1 MLKIP
6 GLINNLIVRKSNMY
20 YTKWIYNYFKEKI
33 DWRKHKPGIEKELKS
48 LDETR
53 NYFIEEVHQNEMIS
67 EKYEKVL
74 QL

>member
-1 MLKIP
+1 
-6 GLINNLIVRKSNMY
+6 MY

-53 NYFIEEVHQNEMIS
+53 NYFIAEVHQNEF
-67 EKYEKVL
+67 L
-74 QL
+74 LLLL

>member
-6 GLINNLIVRKSNMY
+6 GLINNLTVRRSNMY

-33 DWRKHKPGIEKELKS
+33 NWRKHKPWIKKELKS

-53 NYFIEEVHQNEMIS
+53 NYFIEEVHQNEMIT
-67 EKYEKVL
+67 EKHEKVL